1 MKTGEKDEHD
11 RKEFIGP
18 FVFDD
23 ASAPLNPT
31 CAYRLQR
38 TCTCGSCGGGI
49 WERWGMYDHRRIW
62 NPMDILHL
70 PNTNKDPV
78 RKPSFSQYEQAMDR
92 TYGGGKK
99 IDIRNKTGALTFQN
113 GRAGIVLGIS
123 PDVFVVIFTQHII
136 VPVLAFRSKF
146 AIREIEQCAG
156 WWSVWRKIE
165 SKVAY
170 RPGK

>member
-1 MKTGEKDEHD
+1 MHTVSRELALAD
-11 RKEFIGP
+11 RVAGASGRAGAHMTIDAFGTPRTFFTYQTRIKIPSENLP
-18 FVFDD
+18 FPY
-23 ASAPLNPT
+23 AT
-31 CAYRLQR
+31 
-38 TCTCGSCGGGI
+38 
-49 WERWGMYDHRRIW
+49 
-62 NPMDILHL
+62 
-70 PNTNKDPV
+70 
-78 RKPSFSQYEQAMDR
+78 QYERAQVEEE
-92 TYGGGKK
+92 K